1 MLPQEETRA
10 VARNAGWRIAAQHVS
25 TQSEFDTYE
34 RTYAANM
41 QFAIQARPDDPD
53 TEAFHARITAHAD
66 AYERW
71 GHDTFGFV
79 TMVLQH

>member
-1 MLPQEETRA
+1 MQ
-10 VARNAGWRIAAQHVS
+10 VG
-25 TQSEFDTYE
+25 TQ
-34 RTYAANM
+34 
-41 QFAIQARPDDPD
+41 QRPDNPD
-53 TEAFHARITAHAD
+53 TEAFHPRTPAHAD